1 MKIPY
6 YPKNEAFSKQF
17 IRTFDELTDSLHD
30 IGVKWVTK
38 KLKVL
43 FKLKI
48 KNPHPCYLRRHKV
61 FVMKYILVKP
71 EEMLELDGM
80 SMKILK
86 KSQIKSN
93 ISDTAL
99 TINFSGKF
107 YCLPQLII
115 TSEKSRKYQ

>member
-6 YPKNEAFSKQF
+6 CPKNEAFSKQF

-38 KLKVL
+38 KVKVL

-48 KNPHPCYLRRHKV
+48 KNPHPCYLRRHEV

-71 EEMLELDGM
+71 EEMLELDGT

-86 KSQIKSN
+86 KSQNKSN

-107 YCLPQLII
+107 YCLPQLIT